1 MRRSISLIFIPAII
15 LMAAGCAGAKITEM
29 IHARWS
35 GTQIQS
41 IAIDP
46 RGGVMGEEIAMHLN
60 SGSLRVLDADQTIQL
75 ARRVGLDEYHVN
87 SPEGLEA
94 LRSAGADALLV
105 LKTMIGW
112 DGNPQ
117 VVTARL
123 IDTRTAEVITGFSW
137 ENGWGG
143 DFGSV
148 ADRAM
153 RKSVSE
159 AARQISMT
167 ILNRLG

>member
-1 MRRSISLIFIPAII
+1 MRRSISFIFIPAII
-15 LMAAGCAGAKITEM
+15 FMAAGCAGAKITEM
-29 IHARWS
+29 VHPPWS
-35 GTQIQS
+35 GSQIQS

-46 RGGVMGEEIAMHLN
+46 RGGIMGAEIAMHLN
-60 SGSLRVLDADQTIQL
+60 SGSLRVLDADQTTQL
-75 ARRVGLDEYHVN
+75 ARRVGIDAYHVN

-94 LRSAGADALLV
+94 LRNGGAEALLV
-105 LKTMIGW
+105 LRTVLGW

-117 VVTARL
+117 IVTARL

-143 DFGSV
+143 DVGSV

-153 RKSVSE
+153 RKSVPE
-159 AARQISMT
+159 AARHISAT
-167 ILNRLG
+167 LLNRIR

>member
-1 MRRSISLIFIPAII
+1 MRRSISMIIPVII
-15 LMAAGCAGAKITEM
+15 LMTAGCAGARITEM
-29 IHARWS
+29 AHAPWS
-35 GTQIQS
+35 GARIES

-46 RGGVMGEEIAMHLN
+46 RGGVMGEEIALHLN
-60 SGSLRVLDADQTIQL
+60 SGSLRVLNADQTVQL
-75 ARRVGLDEYHVN
+75 ARRAGLDEYHVN

-94 LRSAGADALLV
+94 LRNAGTDALLV

-153 RKSVSE
+153 RKSVPE
-159 AARQISMT
+159 AARQISAT
-167 ILNRLG
+167 ILNRIG

>member
-1 MRRSISLIFIPAII
+1 MRRSISILIPAII
-15 LMAAGCAGAKITEM
+15 LMAAGCAGARITEM
-29 IHARWS
+29 IQTPWS
-35 GTQIQS
+35 GSQIQS

-46 RGGVMGEEIAMHLN
+46 RGGVMGEQIAMHLN
-60 SGSLRVLDADQTIQL
+60 SGSLRVLDADQTTQL
-75 ARRVGLDEYHVN
+75 ALRVGIDEYHIN

-94 LRSAGADALLV
+94 LRNGGAEALLV
-105 LKTMIGW
+105 LKTMHGW

-153 RKSVSE
+153 RKSISE
-159 AARQISMT
+159 AARQIST
-167 ILNRLG
+167 TLLNKIG